1 MALIKNKMIRLKP
14 KYLYILHISFNI
26 DVIIFQ
32 SKRSQD
38 KKDSDLRMIQ
48 AAG

>member
-14 KYLYILHISFNI
+14 KYILHISFNI